1 MKTGSLVRLLAC
13 GALFILAVTFS
24 SAQTVRANIPFDFV
38 AAGSSL
44 AAGEYTLEG
53 SGPTDEVLQMCNL
66 DQRRCI
72 FVIASQVA
80 SGAKNDPGKLIFNRY
95 GDQYFLSEIWSRS
108 LVRTL
113 PQDRRERQL
122 AKSGAE
128 PVAAVITAELSSHA
142 GR

>member
-1 MKTGSLVRLLAC
+1 MKAGSLIRLLAC
-13 GALFILAVTFS
+13 GALFTLGVTFA
-24 SAQTVRANIPFDFV
+24 SAQMRAKIPFDFM
-38 AAGSSL
+38 AAGSNL
-44 AAGEYTLEG
+44 VAGEYTLETTG
-53 SGPTDEVLQMCNL
+53 DTDQVLQVCNL
-66 DQRRCI
+66 QQHRCV
-72 FVIASQVA
+72 FMIASQVA
-80 SGAKNDPGKLIFNRY
+80 SKAKNDPGKLIFNRY

>member
-1 MKTGSLVRLLAC
+1 MKTGSLVRWLAGGVLLT
-13 GALFILAVTFS
+13 LAVTFS

-80 SGAKNDPGKLIFNRY
+80 SGAKNDPGKLVFNRS
-95 GDQYFLSEIWSRS
+95 GDQYFLSEIWSPA
-108 LVRTL
+108 LIRTL
-113 PQDRRERQL
+113 PKSRDEQRL

-128 PVAAVITAELSSHA
+128 PVVAVIAAELTSRA
-142 GR
+142 GH

>member
-13 GALFILAVTFS
+13 GALLTLGVTFA
-24 SAQTVRANIPFDFV
+24 SAQMRADIPFDFM
-38 AAGSSL
+38 AAGSNL
-44 AAGEYTLEG
+44 VAGEYTLVTTG
-53 SGPTDEVLQMCNL
+53 NTDQVLQMCNL
-66 DQRRCI
+66 QQHRCV
-72 FVIASQVA
+72 FMIASQVA
-80 SGAKNDPGKLIFNRY
+80 SKAHNDPGKLVFNRY
-95 GDQYFLSEIWSRS
+95 GDQYFLSEIWSLS

-128 PVAAVITAELSSHA
+128 PVVAVIAAEPTGRA

>member
-1 MKTGSLVRLLAC
+1 MRTGSLIRSLAC
-13 GALFILAVTFS
+13 AALLTLGAAFA
-24 SAQTVRANIPFDFV
+24 SAQMRANIPFDFA
-38 AAGSSL
+38 AAGSNL
-44 AAGEYTLEG
+44 AAGEYTLETTG
-53 SGPTDEVLQMCNL
+53 DTDQVLQMCNL
-66 DQRRCI
+66 QQHRCV

-80 SGAKNDPGKLIFNRY
+80 SKTKNDPGKFVFNRY

-122 AKSGAE
+122 AKSGAA
-128 PVAAVITAELSSHA
+128 PDVAVIAAELSSHT